1 MLSGGAAGARVA
13 HGYRDRIFIR
23 KDVILKLAEYGQLNQ
38 TRLFNYCGLN
48 SSKHREI
55 LDGLEQ
61 KGFISK
67 SSSGEAGSRTTV
79 YSVTP
84 KGLEFCA
91 RVLEPY
97 EQMFPRDNNVT

>member
-1 MLSGGAAGARVA
+1 MA
-13 HGYRDRIFIR
+13 HGYRDRIFMR
-23 KDVILKLAEYGQLNQ
+23 KDVIIKLAEYGQLNQ

-48 SSKHREI
+48 SAKHRDI
-55 LDGLEQ
+55 LDGLEA

-67 SSSGEAGSRTTV
+67 TTRGQGGSRTTI

-91 RVLEPY
+91 KVLEPY
-97 EQMFPRDNNVT
+97 EQMFPRDGNTIEG